1 MEKIAI
7 TVEIP
12 ALGSAYE
19 FIVPANM
26 SIRNAQNL
34 MIKILNSEYGISDV
48 NTDVMLFD
56 LNDSVALRLECSF
69 AQLGISDG
77 AKLLMI

>member
-1 MEKIAI
+1 MEKISI
-7 TVEIP
+7 TVTIP
-12 ALGSAYE
+12 ALGHTCD
-19 FIVPANM
+19 FIVPGKM
-26 SIRNAQNL
+26 SVKNAQNL
-34 MIKILNSEYGISDV
+34 MIRILNSEYGISNA

-56 LNDSVALRLECSF
+56 LSDNTALRPECSF

>member
-12 ALGSAYE
+12 ALHGTYD
-19 FIVPANM
+19 FVVPSNM

-34 MIKILNSEYGISDV
+34 MIRILNSEYGTSDQS
-48 NTDVMLFD
+48 TDAILFD
-56 LNDSVALRLECSF
+56 KEDNTALRLECSF

-77 AKLLMI
+77 AKLLLI

>member
-12 ALGSAYE
+12 ALNGTYD
-19 FIVPANM
+19 FVVPSNM

-34 MIKILNSEYGISDV
+34 MIRILNSEYGISDQGTDARTTFSSSV
-48 NTDVMLFD
+48 NMP
-56 LNDSVALRLECSF
+56 
-69 AQLGISDG
+69 Q
-77 AKLLMI
+77 K

>member
-12 ALGSAYE
+12 ALNGTYD
-19 FIVPANM
+19 FVVPSNM

-34 MIKILNSEYGISDV
+34 MIRILNSEYGISDQST
-48 NTDVMLFD
+48 NAILFD
-56 LNDSVALRLECSF
+56 KEDNTALRLECSF

-77 AKLLMI
+77 AKLLLI

>member
-1 MEKIAI
+1 MEKISV
-7 TVEIP
+7 TVKIP
-12 ALGSAYE
+12 ALGSTYD
-19 FIVPANM
+19 FFVPNNM

-34 MIKILNSEYGISDV
+34 MIRILNSEYGISDV

-56 LNDSVALRLECSF
+56 LNDNTALRLECSF

>member
-12 ALGSAYE
+12 ALNGTYD
-19 FIVPANM
+19 FVVPSNM

-34 MIKILNSEYGISDV
+34 RSNRIDDQWQ
-48 NTDVMLFD
+48 T
-56 LNDSVALRLECSF
+56 
-69 AQLGISDG
+69 
-77 AKLLMI
+77 

>member
-12 ALGSAYE
+12 ALNGTYD
-19 FIVPANM
+19 FVVPSNM

-34 MIKILNSEYGISDV
+34 MIRILNSEYGISDQS
-48 NTDVMLFD
+48 TDAILFD
-56 LNDSVALRLECSF
+56 KEDSTALRLECS
-69 AQLGISDG
+69 
-77 AKLLMI
+77 